1 MGAAVSVQSA
11 AVRLFSL
18 FLCPGVYCKWHHS
31 YWAFHENV
39 SFSRSWTLGYVS
51 GNFSTNVKN
60 MKIDI
65 SLRLRPLGPW
75 WALHGC
81 HTSLHLTSFHFTSLH
96 FISFHF
102 TSLHIYSSSSIHYH
116 RLHHRLHHHQ
126 YSSSSTASLA
136 CVSPT
141 ISVLQ

>member
-1 MGAAVSVQSA
+1 MGAAVSVKSA

-60 MKIDI
+60 MKIVI
-65 SLRLRPLGPW
+65 SSRLRPLGPW

-96 FISFHF
+96 FTGLHF
-102 TSLHIYSSSSIHYH
+102 TSLHFIS
-116 RLHHRLHHHQ
+116 LHFTSLRFTSLHFTVLHF
-126 YSSSSTASLA
+126 ASLPHPVGVTHGQCSGLTA
-136 CVSPT
+136 
-141 ISVLQ
+141 